1 MDVHSL
7 SHWTRKC
14 PGLSL
19 PFSGVS
25 VVGATAGFV
34 VRRFSIMF
42 PVNILHEAIQPNSV
56 LAVTADTGTRVS
68 AAFSSIFKTL
78 CLSRQLS
85 DLSWLH
91 CILLILEQTGK
102 TWM

>member
-7 SHWTRKC
+7 SHWPRKC

-25 VVGATAGFV
+25 AVGATAGLWAG
-34 VRRFSIMF
+34 SIMF

-68 AAFSSIFKTL
+68 AAFSSILKLFVFLDSYHTYPGYTVF
-78 CLSRQLS
+78 CLY
-85 DLSWLH
+85 
-91 CILLILEQTGK
+91 
-102 TWM
+102 

>member
-7 SHWTRKC
+7 SHWPRKC

-25 VVGATAGFV
+25 AVGATAGLWAG
-34 VRRFSIMF
+34 SIMF

-85 DLSWLH
+85 HLSWLH

-102 TWM
+102 TWI